1 MAMDPGQR
9 ARSARVSSPMESV
22 VRSKQAKALEDA
34 VARTAQKSSYNPAD
48 FSAAIR
54 GAAPSPNTPFQWGDL
69 QALQA
74 APQTDGS
81 RLGGSPNMQ
90 AIIRNAVAEGAAA
103 AGVQQRPGQPMPTN
117 YRDAY
122 NPADFSAAITKTGAD
137 TAAELAAFLS
147 TLAPSNDGGT
157 TTDAPA
163 TTTNV
168 PTTTE
173 VPVVDGTVVDPVVDP
188 DPYVPPY
195 VPPGPAPLPAS
206 DPSNFYRPADLDSE
220 IRRLMGE
227 LTTTDYSA
235 KIREMIGERRTGVT
249 EAESRRGTQIDEI
262 ARQLGIDVGA
272 LETGRLEQQ
281 KALIDAV
288 AGRASGLT
296 GGVAD
301 RLATARADLGP
312 QVTDEFEQVAQ
323 LVGGQAGS
331 QAASSQD
338 AMSRLAQIAN
348 MASAERAAAPGQLGA
363 EAKLA
368 LGDEAFRMLQGLDQ
382 EQTQRLLS
390 ESMRQE
396 EFNTQRDEAMIGAL
410 LGDMGRREDF
420 LTREA
425 ERLQGQAFQSDEQ
438 AAQRLWQGDQATDQ
452 RKWQG
457 EQAVDEREWREGESV
472 LDRALRV
479 SEAELGRDLQRDQ
492 MAESGRQ
499 RSLDRKAQTDAAT
512 TNFQRQQQQIRE
524 ANTEQDRIRIANSA
538 AESAAAAAVA
548 AGSAEAAS
556 FFMGVDGPEGAALWD
571 ALPEAAKT
579 QMYKDKVAAEDTQGA
594 RWNAGSYANM
604 VGKYGQENSSHI
616 LHAEHMVG
624 MTEDEQKVYLEALQA
639 EVGLE
644 GGAMDADDIGRIRL
658 FFAEIDAA
666 NKAVQA
672 ANHIAA
678 QQATDLRN
686 RSGGAGTGG
695 RGAARTPVRGDLT
708 DPAGASMRPGGNV
721 AQGQAP
727 GTTPPNDEG
736 YTFGWLGTAAGG
748 ARDIVNDLAR
758 RRPYG

>member
-34 VARTAQKSSYNPAD
+34 VARTAQKSGYNPAD

-54 GAAPSPNTPFQWGDL
+54 GAGPSGPPPVQAPDM
-69 QALQA
+69 A
-74 APQTDGS
+74 A
-81 RLGGSPNMQ
+81 
-90 AIIRNAVAEGAAA
+90 IVRNAVAKGARAA
-103 AGVQQRPGQPMPTN
+103 QRPGQPMGGD

-173 VPVVDGTVVDPVVDP
+173 VPATTEVPVVDKTVVDPVVDP

-262 ARQLGIDVGA
+262 ARQLGVDVGA

-368 LGDEAFRMLQGLDQ
+368 LGDEAFQMLQGLDQ

-438 AAQRLWQGDQATDQ
+438 AMQRLWQSDEASAQ
-452 RKWQG
+452 RDWQG
-457 EQAVDEREWREGESV
+457 EQAVDERAWREDESV

-499 RSLDRKAQTDAAT
+499 RSLDRKAQTDSAT

-538 AESAAAAAVA
+538 AESAAATAVA

-616 LHAEHMVG
+616 LHAEHMV
-624 MTEDEQKVYLEALQA
+624 MLTEDEQKVYLEALQA

-672 ANHIAA
+672 SNHIAA

-686 RSGGAGTGG
+686 RSGGAGTDG

-708 DPAGASMRPGGNV
+708 DPAGASMRPATPVQPVGT
-721 AQGQAP
+721 P
-727 GTTPPNDEG
+727 GTSPSDPTAYRPPTGSSIPVLQEL
-736 YTFGWLGTAAGG
+736 LGIIGVG
-748 ARDIVNDLAR
+748 SR
-758 RRPYG
+758 R

>member
-1 MAMDPGQR
+1 
-9 ARSARVSSPMESV
+9 
-22 VRSKQAKALEDA
+22 
-34 VARTAQKSSYNPAD
+34 
-48 FSAAIR
+48 
-54 GAAPSPNTPFQWGDL
+54 
-69 QALQA
+69 
-74 APQTDGS
+74 
-81 RLGGSPNMQ
+81 
-90 AIIRNAVAEGAAA
+90 
-103 AGVQQRPGQPMPTN
+103 
-117 YRDAY
+117 
-122 NPADFSAAITKTGAD
+122 
-137 TAAELAAFLS
+137 
-147 TLAPSNDGGT
+147 
-157 TTDAPA
+157 
-163 TTTNV
+163 
-168 PTTTE
+168 
-173 VPVVDGTVVDPVVDP
+173 
-188 DPYVPPY
+188 
-195 VPPGPAPLPAS
+195 
-206 DPSNFYRPADLDSE
+206 
-220 IRRLMGE
+220 MGE
-227 LTTTDYSA
+227 LTTTDYSQDI
-235 KIREMIGERRTGVT
+235 KNMIGERRTGVT

-420 LTREA
+420 LTRES

-438 AAQRLWQGDQATDQ
+438 AMQRLWQSDEASAQRDWQGDQATDQ

-457 EQAVDEREWREGESV
+457 EQAVDERAWREGESV

-479 SEAELGRDLQRDQ
+479 SEADLGRDLQRDQ

-499 RSLDRKAQTDAAT
+499 RGLDRKAQTDAAT

-538 AESAAAAAVA
+538 AESAAATAVA

-616 LHAEHMVG
+616 LHAEHMV
-624 MTEDEQKVYLEALQA
+624 MLTEDEQKVYLEALQA

-672 ANHIAA
+672 ANQITARDA
-678 QQATDLRN
+678 V
-686 RSGGAGTGG
+686 GGAGARGTGVRKG
-695 RGAARTPVRGDLT
+695 QPLPVRGDLT
-708 DPAGASMRPGGNV
+708 DPAGASMRPATPVQPVG
-721 AQGQAP
+721 AP
-727 GTTPPNDEG
+727 GTSPSDPTAYRPPTGSSIPVLQEL
-736 YTFGWLGTAAGG
+736 LGIIGVG
-748 ARDIVNDLAR
+748 SR
-758 RRPYG
+758 R

>member
-1 MAMDPGQR
+1 MGGFGFDPGQYDR
-9 ARSARVSSPMESV
+9 PARVSSPMESV

-54 GAAPSPNTPFQWGDL
+54 GAGPSGPPPVQAPDM
-69 QALQA
+69 A
-74 APQTDGS
+74 A
-81 RLGGSPNMQ
+81 
-90 AIIRNAVAEGAAA
+90 IVRNAVAKGAAA
-103 AGVQQRPGQPMPTN
+103 AGVQQRPGQPMGGD
-117 YRDAY
+117 YRNAY

-163 TTTNV
+163 LD
-168 PTTTE
+168 P
-173 VPVVDGTVVDPVVDP
+173 PALIPPPVDPPAGIDP
-188 DPYVPPY
+188 PPPP
-195 VPPGPAPLPAS
+195 PPGPPPPAPPAPAPLPAS

-438 AAQRLWQGDQATDQ
+438 AAQRLWQSDEASAQ
-452 RKWQG
+452 RDWQG
-457 EQAVDEREWREGESV
+457 EQAVDERAWREGESV

-538 AESAAAAAVA
+538 AESAAAVAVA

-672 ANHIAA
+672 ANQITARDA
-678 QQATDLRN
+678 V
-686 RSGGAGTGG
+686 GGAGARGTGVRKG
-695 RGAARTPVRGDLT
+695 QSLPVRGDLT
-708 DPAGASMRPGGNV
+708 DPAGASMRPATPVQPVG
-721 AQGQAP
+721 AP
-727 GTTPPNDEG
+727 GTSPSDPTAYRPPTGSSIPVLQEL
-736 YTFGWLGTAAGG
+736 LGIIGVG
-748 ARDIVNDLAR
+748 SR
-758 RRPYG
+758 R